1 MKKIALLCAST
12 AFVMPGVAFAQ
23 STGTTDFE
31 NSNTVVVT
39 GTRTRS
45 VGGVEAPDT
54 TKTREVLNSEFIQHQ
69 TPGQSINE
77 TINQLP
83 GVSTTNNDPFGS
95 AGSTMY
101 IRGFDNSRIS
111 ETFDGV
117 PLNDTGNYALFS
129 NQLLDPEIIEQV
141 NVSLGSTDVD
151 SPTAS
156 ATGSTINFRTRLPYQ
171 NFAARVQGSYGRFDG
186 GDFFRMFGVIDTGAF
201 GPWGTRA
208 FASASM
214 ATNDFVYGHRGEIY
228 KQQYNARI
236 YQPIGSNGDFIS
248 ISGHYNQNRNNF
260 GGSLPLRADLIQCP
274 AVAGQTAAQILTCTA
289 PRPVGSSIGAPPNGN
304 RFPLT
309 RDERDYTVARCQVD
323 VAQSGVVDVPNICGT
338 VFEERFNPSN
348 TGNIRMNSRFTLAD
362 GLVLTVDPSFQ
373 YVKANGGGTA
383 TAREGLRDLNPAG
396 GTATPTACLTTPN
409 SATNTCRTGY
419 WGGSPYYGRDLNGDG
434 DLLDTVTVLAPSQT
448 QTRRYGVIAGLRW
461 EINDSNTV
469 RVAYTFDR
477 GHHRQTG
484 ETGFLRVTGV
494 PFDVFP
500 VNNPI
505 ADSTNAI
512 PEKRDRTS
520 IALLNQIAGEYRGEF
535 FDHRLTVN
543 LGVRAPFFTRN
554 LDQHCATSSASGFV
568 ECGTSADV
576 ASFVLLNPTQA
587 IGGGVSGPTQGPQK
601 RNFHYNEILPNVGL
615 IYDLMPRLS
624 LFANYS
630 RGLQVPSTDLLYN
643 SFFYPTTVP
652 QAQPR
657 PEKTDNFDVGVR
669 YRSNRIMAQLSGW
682 YTIFTNRIAQAYD
695 PDLDQNVFRN
705 LGTVDKYG
713 IDASIAWQV
722 IPQLQVY
729 LFGSYLKSSIRDN
742 VLAGE
747 CLPPAATPASPNPA
761 TISAHCP
768 AGSAGTQIFALTQG
782 NRESGAPVYTFGG
795 RIQGQLGPVTLG
807 IQAKRTGPRYIN
819 DENLPIILCTNA
831 AGGGAFV
838 NVVDCNAPNV
848 LSQVYP
854 ARTRPYTTVDLDV
867 RVPLGWAGLND
878 DTFFQFNVTNLF
890 DRLYV
895 GNFGGAL
902 LNTSVPTVQIGAP
915 RAFIGT
921 LVVGFR

>member
-12 AFVMPGVAFAQ
+12 AFVMPGVAMAQ

-54 TKTREVLNSEFIQHQ
+54 SKTREVLNSEFIQHQ

-111 ETFDGV
+111 ETFDGI

-171 NFAARVQGSYGRFDG
+171 DFAARVQGSYGVFDG

-208 FASASM
+208 FGSASM
-214 ATNDFVYGHRGEIY
+214 ATNNAVYGNRGVIY
-228 KQQYNARI
+228 KQQYNGRI
-236 YQPIGSNGDFIS
+236 YQPIGNNGDFIS
-248 ISGHYNQNRNNF
+248 IAGHYNQNRNNF
-260 GGSLPLRADLIQCP
+260 FGSLPLRQDLVQCP
-274 AVAGQTAAQILTCTA
+274 GVNAACT
-289 PRPVGSSIGAPPNGN
+289 PTRFVGPNSN
-304 RFPLT
+304 QRYPLNA
-309 RDERDYTVARCQVD
+309 DERDYTVARCHVD
-323 VAQSGVVDVPNICGT
+323 LPQSGVADAPNICGT

-348 TGNIRMNSRFTLAD
+348 TGNIRINSRFTLAD
-362 GLVLTVDPSFQ
+362 GLVLTIDPSFQ

-383 TAREGLRDLNPAG
+383 TGREGLRDLNPAG
-396 GTATPTACLTTPN
+396 GTASPTACLTTPN

-448 QTRRYGVIAGLRW
+448 QTRRFGVIAGLRW
-461 EINDSNTV
+461 ELNDNNTF

-484 ETGFLRVTGV
+484 ETGFLQDDGR

-500 VNNPI
+500 VNNAI

-543 LGVRAPFFTRN
+543 IGVRAPFFTRN

-568 ECGTSADV
+568 ECGTAADV
-576 ASFVLLNPTQA
+576 ASFVALNPTQN
-587 IGGGVSGPTQGPQK
+587 IGGGVTGPTQGPQK
-601 RNFHYNEILPNVGL
+601 RNFHYNEVLPNIGL

-624 LFANYS
+624 LFANFS

-643 SFFYPTTVP
+643 SFFYPTTTA

-657 PEKTDNFDVGVR
+657 PEKTDNFDVGIR
-669 YRSNRIMAQLSGW
+669 YRSNHIMAQLSGW
-682 YTIFTNRIAQAYD
+682 YTIFTNRLAQAYD

-722 IPQLQVY
+722 IPQLQIYV
-729 LFGSYLKSSIRDN
+729 FGSYLKSSIRDN

-747 CLPPAATPASPNPA
+747 CPA
-761 TISAHCP
+761 TLTAANISAHCP
-768 AGSAGTQIFALTQG
+768 AGSGGSQIFATTAG
-782 NRESGAPVYTFGG
+782 NRESGAPMYTFGG

-807 IQAKRTGPRYIN
+807 IQAKRTGPRYVN
-819 DENLPIILCTNA
+819 DENLPITLCTTPT
-831 AGGGAFV
+831 GA
-838 NVVDCNAPNV
+838 NGYINTIDCGSTATPNN
-848 LSQVYP
+848 SFQVFP

-867 RVPLGWAGLND
+867 RVPLGWAGFND
-878 DTFFQFNVTNLF
+878 NTFFQFNVTNLF
-890 DRLYV
+890 DKFYV

-902 LNTSVPTVQIGAP
+902 LNTTAPFVSVGAP